1 MHVSSP
7 LRVSLAA
14 AVAAL
19 AAGAVAL
26 EPREFVAG
34 WPIDAPAGAEV
45 FDLPLPAEVYA
56 AGTIEQLAVLDAN
69 GEPQPFF
76 RRGPEPR
83 AERRVVVEASPL
95 YAAQLQQGLVVG
107 VTSGDRGT
115 SVNVASDAPATAT
128 ARSTVVGF
136 VLDARGP
143 NIAPVALELDWRAL
157 PQPFLLDVVVEQSTD
172 LTSWRTVGRAS
183 VAALSVDGA
192 EARHARVPVRAAAGG
207 YLRVTTNGAVADWYL
222 LRATLVSSA
231 AETATPISLRVAPLP
246 DHARPNDA
254 ALGTLYFDAGGPLP
268 VATATLAFGDD
279 DGWARAD
286 IAAAHSLDG
295 PWIPIAYGELMYR
308 LSFEGREF
316 SNEPI
321 KVARYEARY
330 WRVVPAAPPRGE
342 HLELALEFP
351 QETLRIAVG
360 GRAPYLLAA
369 GTLSEE
375 AGPDAT
381 LASVWATLDRPAEV
395 PLAALGARRE
405 LGGADALVA
414 ASSFPWRL
422 GLLWTVLIVGVLVVG
437 TMAVRLAREMRN
449 PTS

>member
-1 MHVSSP
+1 MHVSST
-7 LRVSLAA
+7 LRVALAA
-14 AVAAL
+14 AATAL
-19 AAGAVAL
+19 AAAAAAVEA
-26 EPREFVAG
+26 RDFVAG
-34 WPIDAPAGAEV
+34 WPIEAPAGAEV
-45 FDLPLPAEVYA
+45 FDLPLPADVYA
-56 AGTIEQLAVLDAN
+56 AGTIGQLAVLDAN

-83 AERRVVVEASPL
+83 AERQIVVDASPL
-95 YAAQLQQGLVVG
+95 YAAQVQQGLSVG

-115 SVNVASDAPATAT
+115 SVSVAPDSPATPT
-128 ARSTVVGF
+128 AKSTVAGF

-172 LTSWRTVGRAS
+172 LTSWRTIGRAS

-222 LRATLVSSA
+222 LRATRTLIGVA
-231 AETATPISLRVAPLP
+231 ALP
-246 DHARPNDA
+246 ADARPSDA
-254 ALGTLYFDAGGPLP
+254 APGTLYFDAGGPLP
-268 VATATLAFGDD
+268 VASATLAFGDG

-316 SNEPI
+316 TNEPI

-330 WRVVPAAPPRGE
+330 WRVAPAAPPRGE
-342 HLELALEFP
+342 RLELALEFP

-375 AGPDAT
+375 AGPDPT
-381 LASVWATLDRPAEV
+381 LASVWATFDRPTAV
-395 PLAALGARRE
+395 PLASLGARRE
-405 LGGADALVA
+405 LGGPDALVA

-422 GLLWTVLIVGVLVVG
+422 GLLWTVLIAGVLVVG